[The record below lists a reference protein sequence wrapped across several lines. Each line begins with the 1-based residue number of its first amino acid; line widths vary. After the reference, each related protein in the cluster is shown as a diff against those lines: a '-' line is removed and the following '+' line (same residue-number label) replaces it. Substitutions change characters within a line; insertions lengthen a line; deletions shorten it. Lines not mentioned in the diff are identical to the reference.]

1 MNIIMIGEFE
11 LHLPNTEKMDKA
23 LVEGQF
29 QEIYKKLLDKSEEL
43 EEGK

>member
-1 MNIIMIGEFE
+1 MNKIIIGMFE
-11 LHLPNTEKMDKA
+11 LELPNTEKVDKA